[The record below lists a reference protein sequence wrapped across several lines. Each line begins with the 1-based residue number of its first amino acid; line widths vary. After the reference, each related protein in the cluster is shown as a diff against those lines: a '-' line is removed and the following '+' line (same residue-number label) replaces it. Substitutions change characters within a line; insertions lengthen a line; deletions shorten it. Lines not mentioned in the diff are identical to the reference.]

1 MKNTL
6 RSRMT
11 LLHTWVG
18 VLFSALLFVIFW
30 AGSLSVFDKEIDR
43 WMMPS
48 TRLSFTGHTPVSI
61 DKQLL
66 PMLQSKAPHAA
77 AWTIILPSDRVPYIA
92 LNYGLEEARKGQRI
106 WLHPDTLQ
114 EVVPGNSKG
123 ASGFIYPLHHNLT
136 LRFNHIGSWIV
147 GIASMGMLCLLISGI
162 IIHRK
167 IFSDFFTLRL
177 FRSFGRS
184 NLDIHNLTGV
194 ALTPFY
200 ILITLSGL
208 IIAFSTYFPDAHLP
222 LYTIT
227 SSGHALKKDHGR
239 AHGVPPAERQFLK
252 EALGREQLKPAKKT
266 GQLASID
273 QMIADAEKTWGRG
286 AVYFVRINHPN
297 DAKSNVML
305 RRHSHASVSKQID
318 YKRYRAT
325 DGKPLNTFEAPAVV
339 KAWNFIA
346 GMHYLQFK
354 HWTLRW
360 LYFLAGLTGCAM
372 IATGLFFWLNARRS
386 KAARNEKKHVLWMD
400 AITIAAVSG
409 VMVATL
415 GFMLAN
421 QWLPAQARILGI
433 AREQCE
439 VYVFYMAW
447 IISLLHAISQT
458 MQQQDKAYLRAWWQQ
473 LTVICGLCIMAVIS
487 NWLNTG
493 HHLYATLTR
502 PLPSVAGVDIML
514 LAFAWIAWDASRR
527 LRKHCRS
534 DSQHV

>member
-11 LLHTWVG
+11 LLHTWAG

-30 AGSLSVFDKEIDR
+30 AGSLSVFDKEMDR
-43 WMMPS
+43 WMMPA
-48 TRLSFTGHTPVSI
+48 TRLSFTGDAKVSI
-61 DKQLL
+61 DKQLV
-66 PMLQSKAPHAA
+66 PILQSKAPDAA
-77 AWTIILPSDRVPYIA
+77 AWTIILPSERVPYIA
-92 LNYGLEEARKGQRI
+92 LNYGSEEARKGQRI
-106 WLHPDTLQ
+106 WLNPDTLQ
-114 EVVPGNSKG
+114 AITPADSKG

-136 LRFNHIGSWIV
+136 LRFNHIGTWIV

-167 IFSDFFTLRL
+167 IFTDFFTLRL
-177 FRSFGRS
+177 FRNFGRS

-208 IIAFSTYFPDAHLP
+208 IIAFSTYFPNAHLP
-222 LYTIT
+222 LYAIT
-227 SSGHALKKDHGR
+227 SPGHALKKDHAR
-239 AHGVPPAERQFLK
+239 PHGVLPAERQFLK
-252 EALGREQLKPAKKT
+252 EALGRERHKPAKSS

-273 QMIADAEKTWGRG
+273 QMIANAEQAWGPG

-305 RRHSHASVSKQID
+305 RRHSHATVSKHID

-325 DGKPLNTFEAPAVV
+325 DGKPFNTFEAPAVV

-372 IATGLFFWLNARRS
+372 ISTGLFFWLNARRS
-386 KAARNEKKHVLWMD
+386 KAARSEQKHVVWMD

-409 VMVATL
+409 LMVATL

-421 QWLPAQARILGI
+421 QWLPAQARIMDI
-433 AREQCE
+433 ARDQCE
-439 VYVFYMAW
+439 IYVFYLVWMA
-447 IISLLHAISQT
+447 SLLHAISLT
-458 MQQQDKAYLRAWWQQ
+458 TRQQDKAYLRAWWQQ
-473 LTVICGLCIMAVIS
+473 LAVISGLCIAAVLS
-487 NWLNTG
+487 NWFNTG
-493 HHLYATLTR
+493 HHLYVTLTR
-502 PLPSVAGVDIML
+502 PLQAVAGVDMVL
-514 LAFAWIAWDASRR
+514 LACAWMAWDASRR
-527 LRKHCRS
+527 LRAHCRLHR
-534 DSQHV
+534 QQG